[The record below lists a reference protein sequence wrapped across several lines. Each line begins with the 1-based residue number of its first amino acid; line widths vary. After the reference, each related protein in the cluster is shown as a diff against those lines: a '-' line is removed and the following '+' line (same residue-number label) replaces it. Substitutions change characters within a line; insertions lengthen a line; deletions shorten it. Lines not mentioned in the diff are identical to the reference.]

1 MQVFLIIEHFF
12 IDKELLSCF
21 LLYNIYE
28 AKQNN
33 KFYKKFNKLS
43 VLKKIIIAELILAKN
58 HCYKNNKSFDLNDAL
73 SEIYLNLQ
81 HIQTAIIN
89 NEEFFSELYN
99 SISDVI
105 SNTMYINKF
114 KLNVNL
120 EPTILYTSIIVKSIF
135 YTSITETNNEDLEGF
150 IQRNIFINNIKKN
163 SMFYTFNK
171 IEINIVNKTL
181 KVIMLILQLFDF
193 KRIKMYLGKNFN
205 TDLYIKFN
213 LNVKINYINRFL
225 LQYSLIPFRDNNNY
239 QFGAT
244 HLTLTPFTKKNNYQN
259 STNVIDTQALKILN
273 KQAIY
278 IDLSMLEKILTK
290 TSINIIKKYNLPILD
305 VNIINYEETINLLI
319 DMLHKLQSEHI
330 ENISKKKF
338 LNKLFNLNTPLM
350 LRFLQKK
357 WIDLAENEQA
367 EILNYLKQDGFDK
380 PFISLLPEKNLQKL
394 KQQIEEINKDVQKL
408 YYNTIIYNLKNLKYP
423 VYNSFFYDFR
433 GRIYPDSNMGFTYI
447 KDARPFFRF
456 EKTTTFCKN
465 SLESSTYFNKVLNSD
480 VCIPKQIN
488 THVSDKFDL
497 YFLKTCFLEIGKLS
511 KKTIYKDT
519 GLSIKDIVEKGIE
532 MYLDKN
538 NCNFKE
544 TTDYA
549 YFLSTTN
556 CLDVFFLTKKWSNI
570 SIIKDSTASTLQHW
584 GTLLETKHEHINYL
598 NLDGDCWFDPYE
610 VIINIFKIK
619 YKSMCNA
626 KIEKILNRDALK
638 KIIMTSNYNASLW
651 KCKSDLLNYIHEKEL
666 NIDFED
672 IIDFITTFYNFL
684 NNDLFNELYK
694 KDKKEYIQTLGDEL
708 ILKDANLNFKYHT
721 QEKRRK
727 ELKSSNSRWII
738 TSNVNTEKID
748 KNKTNIALNANII
761 HALDAELARWLIT
774 KQELWPVHDSFCVS
788 IFNTHELMDN
798 TNEYFRSKSKNNEQ
812 YSAFILI

>member
-244 HLTLTPFTKKNNYQN
+244 HLTLTPFTKKKQ
-259 STNVIDTQALKILN
+259 LPKLN
-273 KQAIY
+273 KRNWHA
-278 IDLSMLEKILTK
+278 S
-290 TSINIIKKYNLPILD
+290 
-305 VNIINYEETINLLI
+305 
-319 DMLHKLQSEHI
+319 
-330 ENISKKKF
+330 
-338 LNKLFNLNTPLM
+338 
-350 LRFLQKK
+350 
-357 WIDLAENEQA
+357 
-367 EILNYLKQDGFDK
+367 
-380 PFISLLPEKNLQKL
+380 
-394 KQQIEEINKDVQKL
+394 
-408 YYNTIIYNLKNLKYP
+408 
-423 VYNSFFYDFR
+423 
-433 GRIYPDSNMGFTYI
+433 
-447 KDARPFFRF
+447 
-456 EKTTTFCKN
+456 
-465 SLESSTYFNKVLNSD
+465 
-480 VCIPKQIN
+480 
-488 THVSDKFDL
+488 
-497 YFLKTCFLEIGKLS
+497 
-511 KKTIYKDT
+511 
-519 GLSIKDIVEKGIE
+519 VE
-532 MYLDKN
+532 
-538 NCNFKE
+538 NFK
-544 TTDYA
+544 
-549 YFLSTTN
+549 
-556 CLDVFFLTKKWSNI
+556 
-570 SIIKDSTASTLQHW
+570 
-584 GTLLETKHEHINYL
+584 
-598 NLDGDCWFDPYE
+598 
-610 VIINIFKIK
+610 
-619 YKSMCNA
+619 
-626 KIEKILNRDALK
+626 
-638 KIIMTSNYNASLW
+638 
-651 KCKSDLLNYIHEKEL
+651 
-666 NIDFED
+666 
-672 IIDFITTFYNFL
+672 
-684 NNDLFNELYK
+684 
-694 KDKKEYIQTLGDEL
+694 
-708 ILKDANLNFKYHT
+708 
-721 QEKRRK
+721 
-727 ELKSSNSRWII
+727 
-738 TSNVNTEKID
+738 
-748 KNKTNIALNANII
+748 
-761 HALDAELARWLIT
+761 
-774 KQELWPVHDSFCVS
+774 
-788 IFNTHELMDN
+788 
-798 TNEYFRSKSKNNEQ
+798 
-812 YSAFILI
+812 